1 MTEKIDKYK
10 VQAALVRS
18 FFDAFSHGV
27 IESQVEDPKEKTTP
41 QSVKKLMLEHY
52 EHIAPAFFDTMF
64 FPLAA
69 MNYKYEDIAAL
80 ACEAQQRGDDM
91 MALVR
96 TACGDEAYYNAMVE
110 EYKRNFSMLLAGRY
124 LSNADHLEGYV
135 RKAEDE
141 TEASVDS
148 DRAIEL
154 TVRVVMFAY
163 VRGLR
168 QTGEDAR
175 SDRSVHLGQ
184 VHPLGENARS
194 DRSVHLRQ
202 VHPLGENARS
212 DRSVHLGQVHPLRGA
227 TLFRLM
233 LDAMNILLLDE
244 AVDFADEEA
253 ADLASLFLKVCK
265 TQHNFTVMT
274 DEMDRTYSEL
284 MKE

>member
-80 ACEAQQRGDDM
+80 AREAQQRGDDM

-96 TACGDEAYYNAMVE
+96 TACGNEAYYNAMVE

-184 VHPLGENARS
+184 VHPLGEDARS

-202 VHPLGENARS
+202 VQPN
-212 DRSVHLGQVHPLRGA
+212 QA

-244 AVDFADEEA
+244 AVDFADAEA
-253 ADLASLFLKVCK
+253 ADLASLFLKVCQ

>member
-27 IESQVEDPKEKTTP
+27 IESQVEDRKEKTTP
-41 QSVKKLMLEHY
+41 QLVKKLMLEHY

-80 ACEAQQRGDDM
+80 AREAQQRGDDM

-110 EYKRNFSMLLAGRY
+110 EYKRNFSMLLAGKY

-135 RKAEDE
+135 RKAKEE

-168 QTGEDAR
+168 QTGEGAR
-175 SDRSVHLGQ
+175 FDRS
-184 VHPLGENARS
+184 A
-194 DRSVHLRQ
+194 HLRQ
-202 VHPLGENARS
+202 VHPLGEGACF
-212 DRSVHLGQVHPLRGA
+212 DRSAHLRQVHPLRGA

-244 AVDFADEEA
+244 AVDFADAEA
-253 ADLASLFLKVCK
+253 ADLASLFLKVCQ

>member
-80 ACEAQQRGDDM
+80 AREAQQRGDDM

-96 TACGDEAYYNAMVE
+96 TACGNEAYYNALVE

-135 RKAEDE
+135 RKAEAE

-184 VHPLGENARS
+184 VHPLGE
-194 DRSVHLRQ
+194 D
-202 VHPLGENARS
+202 ARS

-244 AVDFADEEA
+244 AVDFADAEA
-253 ADLASLFLKVCK
+253 ADLASLFLKVCQ

>member
-1 MTEKIDKYK
+1 M
-10 VQAALVRS
+10 RS

-27 IESQVEDPKEKTTP
+27 IESQVEDRKEKTTP

-52 EHIAPAFFDTMF
+52 EHIAPAFFDIMF

-80 ACEAQQRGDDM
+80 AREAQQRGDDM

-110 EYKRNFSMLLAGRY
+110 EYKRNFSMLLAGKY

-135 RKAEDE
+135 RKAKEE

-168 QTGEDAR
+168 QTGEGAR
-175 SDRSVHLGQ
+175 FDRSAHL
-184 VHPLGENARS
+184 E
-194 DRSVHLRQ
+194 
-202 VHPLGENARS
+202 
-212 DRSVHLGQVHPLRGA
+212 QVHPLRGA

-244 AVDFADEEA
+244 AVDFADAEA
-253 ADLASLFLKVCK
+253 TDLASLFLKVCQ

>member
-1 MTEKIDKYK
+1 M
-10 VQAALVRS
+10 RS

-27 IESQVEDPKEKTTP
+27 IESQVEDRKEKTTP

-80 ACEAQQRGDDM
+80 AREAQQRGDDM

-110 EYKRNFSMLLAGRY
+110 EYTRNFSMLLAGKY

-135 RKAEDE
+135 RKAKEE

-168 QTGEDAR
+168 QTKKEGK
-175 SDRSVHLGQ
+175 Q
-184 VHPLGENARS
+184 PN
-194 DRSVHLRQ
+194 Q
-202 VHPLGENARS
+202 
-212 DRSVHLGQVHPLRGA
+212 A

-244 AVDFADEEA
+244 AVDFADAEA
-253 ADLASLFLKVCK
+253 ADLASLFLKVCQ

>member
-1 MTEKIDKYK
+1 M
-10 VQAALVRS
+10 RS

-27 IESQVEDPKEKTTP
+27 IESQVEDRNEKTTP

-80 ACEAQQRGDDM
+80 AREAQQRGDDM

-110 EYKRNFSMLLAGRY
+110 EYKRNFSMLLAGKY

-135 RKAEDE
+135 RKAKEE
-141 TEASVDS
+141 TEVSVDS

-168 QTGEDAR
+168 QTGEGAR
-175 SDRSVHLGQ
+175 F
-184 VHPLGENARS
+184 
-194 DRSVHLRQ
+194 DRSVHLR
-202 VHPLGENARS
+202 
-212 DRSVHLGQVHPLRGA
+212 QVHPLRGA

-244 AVDFADEEA
+244 AVDFADAEA
-253 ADLASLFLKVCK
+253 ADLASLFLKVCQ

-274 DEMDRTYSEL
+274 NEMDRTYSEL

>member
-27 IESQVEDPKEKTTP
+27 IESLVEDPKEKTTP

-80 ACEAQQRGDDM
+80 AREAQQRGDDM

-184 VHPLGENARS
+184 VHPLGEDARS
-194 DRSVHLRQ
+194 DQSVHLR
-202 VHPLGENARS
+202 
-212 DRSVHLGQVHPLRGA
+212 QVHPLRGA

-244 AVDFADEEA
+244 AVDFADAEA
-253 ADLASLFLKVCK
+253 ADLASLFLKVCQ

>member
-80 ACEAQQRGDDM
+80 AREAQQRGDDM

-135 RKAEDE
+135 RKAEAE

-168 QTGEDAR
+168 QTKKEGK
-175 SDRSVHLGQ
+175 Q
-184 VHPLGENARS
+184 PN
-194 DRSVHLRQ
+194 Q
-202 VHPLGENARS
+202 
-212 DRSVHLGQVHPLRGA
+212 A

-244 AVDFADEEA
+244 AVDFADAEA
-253 ADLASLFLKVCK
+253 ADLASLFLKVCQ

>member
-1 MTEKIDKYK
+1 M
-10 VQAALVRS
+10 VRS

-27 IESQVEDPKEKTTP
+27 IESLVEDRKEKTTP

-52 EHIAPAFFDTMF
+52 EHIAPAFFDIMF

-69 MNYKYEDIAAL
+69 MNYKYEEIAAL
-80 ACEAQQRGDDM
+80 AREAQQRGDDM

-135 RKAEDE
+135 RKAKEE

-168 QTGEDAR
+168 QTGEGAR
-175 SDRSVHLGQ
+175 F
-184 VHPLGENARS
+184 
-194 DRSVHLRQ
+194 
-202 VHPLGENARS
+202 

-244 AVDFADEEA
+244 AVDFADAEA
-253 ADLASLFLKVCK
+253 ADLASLFLKVCQ

-274 DEMDRTYSEL
+274 NEMDRTYSEL

>member
-27 IESQVEDPKEKTTP
+27 IESQVEDRKEKTTP

-52 EHIAPAFFDTMF
+52 EHIAPAFFDIMF

-69 MNYKYEDIAAL
+69 MNYKYEEIAAL
-80 ACEAQQRGDDM
+80 AREAQQRGDDM

-96 TACGDEAYYNAMVE
+96 TACGNEAYYNAMVE
-110 EYKRNFSMLLAGRY
+110 EYKRNFSMLLAGKY

-135 RKAEDE
+135 RKAKEE

-184 VHPLGENARS
+184 VHPLGEGARF
-194 DRSVHLRQ
+194 
-202 VHPLGENARS
+202 

-244 AVDFADEEA
+244 AVDFADAEA
-253 ADLASLFLKVCK
+253 ADLASLFLKVCQ

-274 DEMDRTYSEL
+274 NEMDRTYSEL

>member
-1 MTEKIDKYK
+1 M
-10 VQAALVRS
+10 VRS

-27 IESQVEDPKEKTTP
+27 IESQVEDRKEKTTP

-80 ACEAQQRGDDM
+80 AREAQQRGDDM

-110 EYKRNFSMLLAGRY
+110 EYKRNFSMLLAGKY

-135 RKAEDE
+135 RKAKEE

-148 DRAIEL
+148 DCAIEL

-163 VRGLR
+163 VRGLS
-168 QTGEDAR
+168 QTGEGAR
-175 SDRSVHLGQ
+175 FDRS
-184 VHPLGENARS
+184 A
-194 DRSVHLRQ
+194 
-202 VHPLGENARS
+202 
-212 DRSVHLGQVHPLRGA
+212 HLGQVHPLRGA

-244 AVDFADEEA
+244 AVDFADAEA
-253 ADLASLFLKVCK
+253 ADLASLFLKVCH

-274 DEMDRTYSEL
+274 NEMDRTYSEL

>member
-1 MTEKIDKYK
+1 M
-10 VQAALVRS
+10 RS

-80 ACEAQQRGDDM
+80 AREAQQRGDDM

-96 TACGDEAYYNAMVE
+96 TACGNDAYYNAMVE

-135 RKAEDE
+135 RKAEAE

-168 QTGEDAR
+168 QTGED
-175 SDRSVHLGQ
+175 
-184 VHPLGENARS
+184 
-194 DRSVHLRQ
+194 
-202 VHPLGENARS
+202 ARS

-253 ADLASLFLKVCK
+253 ADLASLFLKVCQ

>member
-1 MTEKIDKYK
+1 M
-10 VQAALVRS
+10 RS

-27 IESQVEDPKEKTTP
+27 IESQVEDRKEKTTP

-80 ACEAQQRGDDM
+80 AREAQQRGDDM

-110 EYKRNFSMLLAGRY
+110 EYKRNFSMLLAGKY

-135 RKAEDE
+135 RKAKEE
-141 TEASVDS
+141 TEVSVDS

-168 QTGEDAR
+168 QTGESAR
-175 SDRSVHLGQ
+175 FDRS
-184 VHPLGENARS
+184 A
-194 DRSVHLRQ
+194 
-202 VHPLGENARS
+202 
-212 DRSVHLGQVHPLRGA
+212 HLGQVHPLRGA

-244 AVDFADEEA
+244 AVDFADAEA
-253 ADLASLFLKVCK
+253 ADLASLFLKVCQ

-274 DEMDRTYSEL
+274 NEMDRTYSEL

>member
-27 IESQVEDPKEKTTP
+27 IESQVEDRNEKTTP

-52 EHIAPAFFDTMF
+52 EHIAPAFFDIMF

-69 MNYKYEDIAAL
+69 MNYKYEEIAAL
-80 ACEAQQRGDDM
+80 AREAQQRGDDM

-96 TACGDEAYYNAMVE
+96 TACGNEAYYNAMVE
-110 EYKRNFSMLLAGRY
+110 EYKRNFSMLLAGKY

-135 RKAEDE
+135 RKAKEE
-141 TEASVDS
+141 TEVSVDS

-168 QTGEDAR
+168 QTKKEGK
-175 SDRSVHLGQ
+175 Q
-184 VHPLGENARS
+184 PN
-194 DRSVHLRQ
+194 Q
-202 VHPLGENARS
+202 
-212 DRSVHLGQVHPLRGA
+212 A

-244 AVDFADEEA
+244 AVDFADAEA
-253 ADLASLFLKVCK
+253 ADLASLFLKVCQ

-274 DEMDRTYSEL
+274 NEMDRTYSEL

>member
-27 IESQVEDPKEKTTP
+27 IESQVEDPKEKMTS

-64 FPLAA
+64 FPLAV

-80 ACEAQQRGDDM
+80 AREAQQRGDDM

-135 RKAEDE
+135 RKAEEE

-168 QTGEDAR
+168 QTGEGAR
-175 SDRSVHLGQ
+175 F
-184 VHPLGENARS
+184 

-202 VHPLGENARS
+202 VHPLGEDARS
-212 DRSVHLGQVHPLRGA
+212 DRSVHLRQVQPNQA

-244 AVDFADEEA
+244 AVDFADAEA
-253 ADLASLFLKVCK
+253 ADLASLFLKVCQ

>member
-80 ACEAQQRGDDM
+80 AREAQQRGDDM

-168 QTGEDAR
+168 QTGESAR
-175 SDRSVHLGQ
+175 F
-184 VHPLGENARS
+184 

-202 VHPLGENARS
+202 VQPN
-212 DRSVHLGQVHPLRGA
+212 QA

-244 AVDFADEEA
+244 AVDFADAEA
-253 ADLASLFLKVCK
+253 ADLASLFLKVCQ

>member
-1 MTEKIDKYK
+1 M
-10 VQAALVRS
+10 RS

-27 IESQVEDPKEKTTP
+27 IDSQVEDPKEKTTP

-80 ACEAQQRGDDM
+80 AREAQQRGDDM

-96 TACGDEAYYNAMVE
+96 TACGNEAYYNAMVE

-135 RKAEDE
+135 RKAEAE

-168 QTGEDAR
+168 QTGESAR
-175 SDRSVHLGQ
+175 FDRSVHLGQ
-184 VHPLGENARS
+184 VHPLGEDARS
-194 DRSVHLRQ
+194 DQSVHLR
-202 VHPLGENARS
+202 
-212 DRSVHLGQVHPLRGA
+212 QVHPLRGA

-244 AVDFADEEA
+244 AVDFADAEA
-253 ADLASLFLKVCK
+253 ADLASLFLKVCQ

>member
-27 IESQVEDPKEKTTP
+27 IDSQVEDPKEKTTP

-80 ACEAQQRGDDM
+80 AREAQQRGDDM

-96 TACGDEAYYNAMVE
+96 TACGNEAYYNALVE

-135 RKAEDE
+135 RKAEAE

-184 VHPLGENARS
+184 VHPLGEDARS
-194 DRSVHLRQ
+194 DQSVHLRQ
-202 VHPLGENARS
+202 VHPL
-212 DRSVHLGQVHPLRGA
+212 HGA

-244 AVDFADEEA
+244 AVDFADAEA
-253 ADLASLFLKVCK
+253 ADLASLFLKVCQ

>member
-1 MTEKIDKYK
+1 M
-10 VQAALVRS
+10 VRS

-27 IESQVEDPKEKTTP
+27 IESQMEDRNEKTTP

-80 ACEAQQRGDDM
+80 AREAQQRGDDM

-96 TACGDEAYYNAMVE
+96 TACGNEAYYNAMVE

-124 LSNADHLEGYV
+124 ISNADHLEGYV

-168 QTGEDAR
+168 QTGEGAR
-175 SDRSVHLGQ
+175 FDRS
-184 VHPLGENARS
+184 A
-194 DRSVHLRQ
+194 HLR
-202 VHPLGENARS
+202 
-212 DRSVHLGQVHPLRGA
+212 QVHPLRGA

-244 AVDFADEEA
+244 AVDFADAEA
-253 ADLASLFLKVCK
+253 ADLASLFLKVCQ

-274 DEMDRTYSEL
+274 NEMDRTYSEL

>member
-1 MTEKIDKYK
+1 M
-10 VQAALVRS
+10 RS

-80 ACEAQQRGDDM
+80 AREAQQRGDDM

-96 TACGDEAYYNAMVE
+96 TACGNEAYYNAMVE

-135 RKAEDE
+135 RKAEAE

-175 SDRSVHLGQ
+175 SDRSVHL
-184 VHPLGENARS
+184 RK
-194 DRSVHLRQ
+194 
-202 VHPLGENARS
+202 
-212 DRSVHLGQVHPLRGA
+212 VHPLRGA

-244 AVDFADEEA
+244 AVDFADAEA
-253 ADLASLFLKVCK
+253 ADLASLFLKVCQ

>member
-1 MTEKIDKYK
+1 M
-10 VQAALVRS
+10 RS

-80 ACEAQQRGDDM
+80 AREAQQRGDDM

-96 TACGDEAYYNAMVE
+96 TACGNEAYYNALVE

-184 VHPLGENARS
+184 VHPLGEDARS
-194 DRSVHLRQ
+194 DQSVHLR
-202 VHPLGENARS
+202 
-212 DRSVHLGQVHPLRGA
+212 QVHPLRGA

-244 AVDFADEEA
+244 AVDFADAEA
-253 ADLASLFLKVCK
+253 ADLASLFLKVCQ

>member
-80 ACEAQQRGDDM
+80 AREAQQRGDDM

-96 TACGDEAYYNAMVE
+96 TACGDEAYYNALVE

-135 RKAEDE
+135 RKAEAE

-175 SDRSVHLGQ
+175 FDKSVHLGQ
-184 VHPLGENARS
+184 VHPLGEDARS

-202 VHPLGENARS
+202 VQPN
-212 DRSVHLGQVHPLRGA
+212 QA

-244 AVDFADEEA
+244 AVDFADAEA
-253 ADLASLFLKVCK
+253 ADLASLFLKVCQ

>member
-1 MTEKIDKYK
+1 M
-10 VQAALVRS
+10 RS

-27 IESQVEDPKEKTTP
+27 IDSQVEDPKEKTTP

-80 ACEAQQRGDDM
+80 AREAQQRGDDM

-96 TACGDEAYYNAMVE
+96 TACGNDAYYNAMVE

-163 VRGLR
+163 VCGLR
-168 QTGEDAR
+168 QTGED
-175 SDRSVHLGQ
+175 
-184 VHPLGENARS
+184 
-194 DRSVHLRQ
+194 
-202 VHPLGENARS
+202 ARS

-244 AVDFADEEA
+244 AVDFADAEA
-253 ADLASLFLKVCK
+253 ADLASLFLKVCQ

>member
-1 MTEKIDKYK
+1 M
-10 VQAALVRS
+10 RS

-27 IESQVEDPKEKTTP
+27 IESQVEDRNEKTTP

-80 ACEAQQRGDDM
+80 AREAQQRGDDM

-110 EYKRNFSMLLAGRY
+110 EYKRNFSMLLAGKY

-135 RKAEDE
+135 RKAKEE

-168 QTGEDAR
+168 QTGESAR
-175 SDRSVHLGQ
+175 F
-184 VHPLGENARS
+184 
-194 DRSVHLRQ
+194 
-202 VHPLGENARS
+202 

-233 LDAMNILLLDE
+233 LDAMNILLLDK
-244 AVDFADEEA
+244 AVDFADAEA
-253 ADLASLFLKVCK
+253 ADLASLFLKVCQ

-274 DEMDRTYSEL
+274 NEMDRTYSEL

>member
-80 ACEAQQRGDDM
+80 AREAQQRGDDM

-96 TACGDEAYYNAMVE
+96 TACGNEAYYNAMVE

-168 QTGEDAR
+168 QTGESAR

-184 VHPLGENARS
+184 VHPLGE
-194 DRSVHLRQ
+194 D
-202 VHPLGENARS
+202 ARS

-244 AVDFADEEA
+244 AVDFADAEA
-253 ADLASLFLKVCK
+253 ADLASLFLKVCQ

>member
-80 ACEAQQRGDDM
+80 AREAQQRGDDM

-96 TACGDEAYYNAMVE
+96 TACGNEAYYNAMVE
-110 EYKRNFSMLLAGRY
+110 EYKRNFSMQLAGRY

-135 RKAEDE
+135 RKAEAE

-175 SDRSVHLGQ
+175 FDKSVHLGQ
-184 VHPLGENARS
+184 VHPLGEDARS

-202 VHPLGENARS
+202 VQPN
-212 DRSVHLGQVHPLRGA
+212 QA

-244 AVDFADEEA
+244 AVDFADAEA
-253 ADLASLFLKVCK
+253 ADLASLFLKVCQ

>member
-27 IESQVEDPKEKTTP
+27 IESQVEDPKEKTKP

-80 ACEAQQRGDDM
+80 AREAQQRGDDM

-154 TVRVVMFAY
+154 VVRVVMFAY

-168 QTGEDAR
+168 QTVEGAR
-175 SDRSVHLGQ
+175 FDRSVQLGQ

-194 DRSVHLRQ
+194 DRSAHLR
-202 VHPLGENARS
+202 
-212 DRSVHLGQVHPLRGA
+212 QVHPLRGA

-244 AVDFADEEA
+244 AVDFADAEA
-253 ADLASLFLKVCK
+253 ADLASLFLKVCQ

-274 DEMDRTYSEL
+274 NEMDRTYSEL

>member
-1 MTEKIDKYK
+1 M
-10 VQAALVRS
+10 VRS

-27 IESQVEDPKEKTTP
+27 IESQVEDRKEKTTP

-80 ACEAQQRGDDM
+80 AREAQQRGDDM

-110 EYKRNFSMLLAGRY
+110 EYKRNFSMLLAGKY

-135 RKAEDE
+135 RKAKEE

-168 QTGEDAR
+168 QTGEGAR
-175 SDRSVHLGQ
+175 FDRS
-184 VHPLGENARS
+184 A
-194 DRSVHLRQ
+194 
-202 VHPLGENARS
+202 
-212 DRSVHLGQVHPLRGA
+212 HLGQVHPLRGA

-244 AVDFADEEA
+244 AVDFADAEA
-253 ADLASLFLKVCK
+253 ADLASLFLKVCQ

>member
-27 IESQVEDPKEKTTP
+27 IESQVEDRKEKTTP

-80 ACEAQQRGDDM
+80 AREAQQRGDDM

-110 EYKRNFSMLLAGRY
+110 EYKRNFSMLLAGKY

-135 RKAEDE
+135 RKAKEE

-163 VRGLR
+163 VRGLS
-168 QTGEDAR
+168 QTGDGACFDK
-175 SDRSVHLGQ
+175 SAHLGQ
-184 VHPLGENARS
+184 VHPQQEDARF
-194 DRSVHLRQ
+194 DRS
-202 VHPLGENARS
+202 A
-212 DRSVHLGQVHPLRGA
+212 HLGQVHPLRGA

-233 LDAMNILLLDE
+233 LDAMNILLLDK
-244 AVDFADEEA
+244 AVDFADAEA
-253 ADLASLFLKVCK
+253 ADLASLFLKVCQ

-274 DEMDRTYSEL
+274 NEMDRTYSEL

>member
-27 IESQVEDPKEKTTP
+27 IDSQVEDPKEKTTP

-80 ACEAQQRGDDM
+80 AREAQQRGDDM

-135 RKAEDE
+135 RKAEAE

-184 VHPLGENARS
+184 VHPLGE
-194 DRSVHLRQ
+194 D
-202 VHPLGENARS
+202 ARS

-244 AVDFADEEA
+244 AVDFADAEA
-253 ADLASLFLKVCK
+253 ADLASLFLKVCQ

>member
-1 MTEKIDKYK
+1 M
-10 VQAALVRS
+10 RS

-27 IESQVEDPKEKTTP
+27 IESQVEDRNEKTTP
-41 QSVKKLMLEHY
+41 QSVKKPMLEHY

-80 ACEAQQRGDDM
+80 AREAQQRGDDM

-110 EYKRNFSMLLAGRY
+110 EYKRNFSMLLAGKY

-135 RKAEDE
+135 RKAKEE

-168 QTGEDAR
+168 QTGESAR
-175 SDRSVHLGQ
+175 F
-184 VHPLGENARS
+184 
-194 DRSVHLRQ
+194 
-202 VHPLGENARS
+202 

-244 AVDFADEEA
+244 AVDFADAEA
-253 ADLASLFLKVCK
+253 TDLASLFLKVCQ

-274 DEMDRTYSEL
+274 NEMDRTYSEL

>member
-27 IESQVEDPKEKTTP
+27 IDSQVEDPKEKTTP

-80 ACEAQQRGDDM
+80 AREAQQRGDDM

-175 SDRSVHLGQ
+175 SDRSVHLRQ
-184 VHPLGENARS
+184 VHPLGKDARS
-194 DRSVHLRQ
+194 DRSVHLK
-202 VHPLGENARS
+202 
-212 DRSVHLGQVHPLRGA
+212 QVHPLRGA

-244 AVDFADEEA
+244 AVDFADAEA
-253 ADLASLFLKVCK
+253 ADLASLFLKVCQ

>member
-1 MTEKIDKYK
+1 M
-10 VQAALVRS
+10 RS

-27 IESQVEDPKEKTTP
+27 IESQVEDRNEKTTP

-52 EHIAPAFFDTMF
+52 EHIAPAFFDTIF

-80 ACEAQQRGDDM
+80 AREAQQRGDDM

-110 EYKRNFSMLLAGRY
+110 EYKRNFSMLLAGKY

-135 RKAEDE
+135 RKAKEE

-168 QTGEDAR
+168 QTGESAR
-175 SDRSVHLGQ
+175 FDK
-184 VHPLGENARS
+184 
-194 DRSVHLRQ
+194 
-202 VHPLGENARS
+202 
-212 DRSVHLGQVHPLRGA
+212 SVHLGQVHPLRGA
-227 TLFRLM
+227 TLYRLM

-244 AVDFADEEA
+244 AVDFADAEA
-253 ADLASLFLKVCK
+253 ADLASLFLKVCQ

-274 DEMDRTYSEL
+274 NEMDRTYSEL

>member
-27 IESQVEDPKEKTTP
+27 IESQVEDRNEKTTP

-69 MNYKYEDIAAL
+69 MNYKYEEIAAL
-80 ACEAQQRGDDM
+80 AREAQQRGDDM

-96 TACGDEAYYNAMVE
+96 TACGNEAYYNAMVE
-110 EYKRNFSMLLAGRY
+110 EYKRNFSMLLAGKY

-135 RKAEDE
+135 RKAKEE

-168 QTGEDAR
+168 QTVEDAR
-175 SDRSVHLGQ
+175 FDRS
-184 VHPLGENARS
+184 A
-194 DRSVHLRQ
+194 HLRQ
-202 VHPLGENARS
+202 VHPLGEGACS
-212 DRSVHLGQVHPLRGA
+212 DRSVHLRQVHPLRGA

-244 AVDFADEEA
+244 AVDFADAEA
-253 ADLASLFLKVCK
+253 ADLASLFLKVCQ

>member
-27 IESQVEDPKEKTTP
+27 IESQVEDRNEKTTP

-80 ACEAQQRGDDM
+80 AREAQQRGDDM

-110 EYKRNFSMLLAGRY
+110 EYKRNFSMLLAGRH

-135 RKAEDE
+135 RNAEE

-168 QTGEDAR
+168 QTGESAR
-175 SDRSVHLGQ
+175 FDRS
-184 VHPLGENARS
+184 A
-194 DRSVHLRQ
+194 
-202 VHPLGENARS
+202 
-212 DRSVHLGQVHPLRGA
+212 HLGQVHPLRGA

-244 AVDFADEEA
+244 AVDFADAEA
-253 ADLASLFLKVCK
+253 ADLASLFLKVCQ

-274 DEMDRTYSEL
+274 NEMDRTYSEL

>member
-1 MTEKIDKYK
+1 M
-10 VQAALVRS
+10 RS

-80 ACEAQQRGDDM
+80 AREAQQRGDDM

-168 QTGEDAR
+168 QTKKEGK
-175 SDRSVHLGQ
+175 Q
-184 VHPLGENARS
+184 PN
-194 DRSVHLRQ
+194 Q
-202 VHPLGENARS
+202 
-212 DRSVHLGQVHPLRGA
+212 A

-244 AVDFADEEA
+244 AVDFADAEA
-253 ADLASLFLKVCK
+253 ADLASLFLKVCQ

>member
-27 IESQVEDPKEKTTP
+27 IDSQVEDPKEKTTP

-80 ACEAQQRGDDM
+80 AREAQQRGDDM

-141 TEASVDS
+141 TEALVDS

-175 SDRSVHLGQ
+175 SDRSVHL
-184 VHPLGENARS
+184 
-194 DRSVHLRQ
+194 RQ
-202 VHPLGENARS
+202 VHPLGKDARS
-212 DRSVHLGQVHPLRGA
+212 DQSVHLRQVHPLRGA

-244 AVDFADEEA
+244 AVDFADAEA
-253 ADLASLFLKVCK
+253 ADLASLFLKVCQ

>member
-27 IESQVEDPKEKTTP
+27 IESQGEDKKEKTTP

-80 ACEAQQRGDDM
+80 AREAQQRGDDM

-135 RKAEDE
+135 RKAEAE

-168 QTGEDAR
+168 QTGDGACFDK
-175 SDRSVHLGQ
+175 SAHLGQ
-184 VHPLGENARS
+184 VHPQQEDARF
-194 DRSVHLRQ
+194 DRSAHLR
-202 VHPLGENARS
+202 
-212 DRSVHLGQVHPLRGA
+212 QVHPLRGA

-233 LDAMNILLLDE
+233 LDAMNILLLDK
-244 AVDFADEEA
+244 AVDFADAEA
-253 ADLASLFLKVCK
+253 ADLASLFLKVCQ

-274 DEMDRTYSEL
+274 NEMDRTYSEL

>member
-1 MTEKIDKYK
+1 M
-10 VQAALVRS
+10 RS

-27 IESQVEDPKEKTTP
+27 IESQVEDRNEKTTP

-80 ACEAQQRGDDM
+80 AREAQQRGDDM

-96 TACGDEAYYNAMVE
+96 TACGNEAYYNAMVE

-135 RKAEDE
+135 RKAKEE

-184 VHPLGENARS
+184 VHPL
-194 DRSVHLRQ
+194 
-202 VHPLGENARS
+202 
-212 DRSVHLGQVHPLRGA
+212 RGA

-244 AVDFADEEA
+244 AVDFADAEA
-253 ADLASLFLKVCK
+253 ADLASLFLKVCQ

-274 DEMDRTYSEL
+274 NEMDRTYSEL

>member
-80 ACEAQQRGDDM
+80 AREAQQRGDDM

-175 SDRSVHLGQ
+175 SDQ
-184 VHPLGENARS
+184 
-194 DRSVHLRQ
+194 SVHLRQ
-202 VHPLGENARS
+202 VHPLGEDARS

-244 AVDFADEEA
+244 AVDFADAEA
-253 ADLASLFLKVCK
+253 ADLASLFLKVCQ